1 MGLSEKEWDEAK
13 RFGQYLLKQ
22 GEDESE
28 AVVEFRRQDLAA
40 YLGMLGFCHKG
51 GDDVQLDA
59 CKSAAAIAWGWLWHV
74 TTTDDRVKAARHL
87 LGQMLDKDLKRYG
100 IQTAKA
106 DGGAQ
111 FRTVLGLTNEAQ
123 QEVAS
128 LPEASEAMQEAV
140 AWLME
145 RGYVEMAEDPSG
157 QYVNVLRRPGED
169 DDEDMEP

>member
-1 MGLSEKEWDEAK
+1 MQQED
-13 RFGQYLLKQ
+13 LLTRALRIA
-22 GEDESE
+22 DSSMFALLESE
-28 AVVEFRRQDLAA
+28 TVAHDE
-40 YLGMLGFCHKG
+40 Y
-51 GDDVQLDA
+51 
-59 CKSAAAIAWGWLWHV
+59 
-74 TTTDDRVKAARHL
+74 
-87 LGQMLDKDLKRYG
+87 
-100 IQTAKA
+100 
-106 DGGAQ
+106 
-111 FRTVLGLTNEAQ
+111 RTVLGLTNEEQ